1 MELEIT
7 EKNFDAIIADS
18 KPVLIDFWAS
28 WCGPCRRL
36 APIIEELAAEYEG
49 KAIIGKCNIEEST
62 QLPERFGIMSI
73 PTVLLFKDGKIVD
86 RQIGAADKSV
96 YQQKIN
102 ALL

>member
-36 APIIEELAAEYEG
+36 APIIEELAVEYEG

-73 PTVLLFKDGKIVD
+73 PTVLLFKDGKIID